1 VPELDPRRLKLGFAD
16 DLPSRLAQHQT
27 AAPTAAVVKCWPC
40 NRAGEA
46 TVMDCLTGLG
56 CRLILNEVFECDD
69 VDALITRGDTLFALL
84 PDPEAKAPL
93 ADASPRNK

>member
-1 VPELDPRRLKLGFAD
+1 
-16 DLPSRLAQHQT
+16 
-27 AAPTAAVVKCWPC
+27 
-40 NRAGEA
+40 
-46 TVMDCLTGLG
+46 MDCLTGLG